1 MYRVTNV
8 TLSVQKGRL
17 KSSGISRYFEGIFIS
32 EELGY
37 NKPGRE
43 YFDCCFS
50 RIPDFHKET
59 AVIIGDSLTSDIQGG
74 INAGIRTI
82 WFNPSHEKTSEI
94 IPDHEFDS
102 LMKLPEL
109 LSHI

>member
-1 MYRVTNV
+1 MAADR
-8 TLSVQKGRL
+8 
-17 KSSGISRYFEGIFIS
+17 IAED
-32 EELGY
+32 
-37 NKPGRE
+37 NK
-43 YFDCCFS
+43 
-50 RIPDFHKET
+50 KWKK
-59 AVIIGDSLTSDIQGG
+59 
-74 INAGIRTI
+74 NAGIRTI